1 MTWRARDRLGL
12 AYQSSNSPERAVRL
26 YERCSAQLESALG
39 HDHVQSIVGR
49 SRLGRALL
57 ASCDLD
63 RGLIICRQAVE
74 DTETRFGRAHVATVE
89 NRALLAA
96 VHLKRGETLVAINLL
111 EQARADSRIAA
122 VQSDRQTEEIL
133 RELKKARAS
142 VAQD

>member
-1 MTWRARDRLGL
+1 M
-12 AYQSSNSPERAVRL
+12 
-26 YERCSAQLESALG
+26 
-39 HDHVQSIVGR
+39 QSIVGR

-57 ASCDLD
+57 ASGDLD